1 MNARRSRLLPAIGI
15 GLAVL
20 LVLLAIAVRVVPNRL
35 LRSNSIRSQVNEGP
49 DSGLLDY
56 ESAESRL
63 PGTIHVKNLTFRDR
77 DPKAEWSFALAEGT

>member
-1 MNARRSRLLPAIGI
+1 VNARRSRLLPAIGI

-63 PGTIHVKNLTFRDR
+63 PGTIT
-77 DPKAEWSFALAEGT
+77 